1 MTTAILLEEALC
13 AQSDP
18 ETWFLEKGDK
28 GHAAR
33 EICGRCTVRDQC
45 LDLALTLEAEWGVS
59 RHGIWG
65 GTTPG
70 ERDVIARRRRAAA

>member
-1 MTTAILLEEALC
+1 MTITVLNGALC

-45 LDLALTLEAEWGVS
+45 LDLALTLEAAWGVS
-59 RHGIWG
+59 LHGIWG

-70 ERDVIARRRRAAA
+70 ERDAIAKRRRAAA